1 MKNRSIGK
9 NVIFNLFKTMSS
21 IIFPLITIP
30 YITRVLQV
38 DNIGKINFGNS
49 IVGYISLIASLGV
62 STYAI
67 RECSRV
73 RDDKKELDNMASQ
86 MLSINFISTLISYL
100 ILIVLLLF
108 CKSLSSYE
116 VLILIQSSSIIFAT
130 FGADWINSAM
140 EDFRYIAIRTFFIQL
155 VSLLCML
162 LFVNKPEDYLIYAV
176 ISVVAQSGAN
186 MINIIYRRRY
196 CKIRI
201 TLHIDWKRH
210 MKPIILLFAMV
221 LAQTIFVNVDITMLG
236 VMKGDREVG
245 LYGTAVKIYLMVNQI
260 IASIAWVVMPRLSN
274 LFHTKNY
281 KEINRVLR
289 YTANIICVLG
299 VPSVVGLNVLAP
311 EILNVIAGKE
321 YMSAAVP
328 LRILTLALIFSLLGG
343 FIGNIILIPA
353 GKENICLISC
363 IVSAAINFILNIILI
378 PIFGMDAAAIT
389 TAISQIVAFL
399 ISSFFIDKNI
409 SLIFIRKIIAGPVV
423 GGFVIFAIGICMKSA
438 ISNVYMCVAVTI
450 LCSVLAYIATLLIFK
465 NELVLIWKE
474 KIRNF
479 VNI

>member
-9 NVIFNLFKTMSS
+9 NVIFNLLKTMSS